1 MRPIRTLPITAFA
14 FAALASAPAVA
25 EEPRRDSDMEAL
37 TDKLGDPAE
46 QERLAGMVEAM
57 GYMLMQMPIG
67 PLADAFGNVTGE
79 PVEVDNPDARL
90 ADYAGPRAQEIPSQ
104 IADRVPQ
111 MMGML
116 AQMGVSAQKL
126 APALEEWAKEM
137 GKQVDANR

>member
-1 MRPIRTLPITAFA
+1 MRPIRTLPIVAFTL
-14 FAALASAPAVA
+14 AAIASAPAVA
-25 EEPRRDSDMEAL
+25 EEPRRGADVQAL

-67 PLADAFGNVTGE
+67 PLADAVGNVTGE

-137 GKQVDANR
+137 GKQVDAKR